1 MSTPAKE
8 KSGLQIRPLRYAD
21 PVVRALE
28 SELQQEYVTRY
39 GGPDETPLQN
49 GEFDPPRGLFLVGFV
64 GAEPVASGGFRRHQD
79 DIAEIKRMYVSHDHR
94 GDGHAR
100 RLLAELEASALA
112 AGYTRVV
119 LTTGTAQ
126 AEAMALYESS
136 GYVPTDSFG
145 IYAAESGARFYGK
158 DLPRS

>member
-1 MSTPAKE
+1 MSTPATE

-28 SELQQEYVTRY
+28 TELQQEYVTRY
-39 GGPDETPLQN
+39 GGPDETPLEN

-64 GAEPVASGGFRRHQD
+64 GAEPVASGGFRRHD
-79 DIAEIKRMYVSHDHR
+79 DEVAEIKRMYVSHDHR

-100 RLLAELEASALA
+100 RLLAELEARATE
-112 AGYTRVV
+112 AGYNRVV
-119 LTTGTAQ
+119 LMTGTAQ

-136 GYVPTDSFG
+136 GYVPADGFGPYDSD
-145 IYAAESGARFYGK
+145 AESRFYGK
-158 DLPRS
+158 DLRSS